1 LFGRL
6 VADLPNET
14 AMHASLPP
22 LAFGNSSAQASDD
35 LSSFLAVQ
43 RAAMTGIRRYEP
55 LRSKHGFRHRAAQ
68 VRVADVL
75 IVASASTPLAVEADF
90 SAETTLLVPFHGWG
104 TSLVDGREHRWQAGN
119 SAMFLPGSAR
129 TGESGVRSV
138 VAITLDPR
146 RLAATARSMLG
157 PHDSGRIDLGLASPR
172 LIPLG
177 AGNSP
182 GLALLKQVLS
192 LLDHAGDEERNLRM
206 LGIDDTLH
214 RIVALVLAPRMQA
227 WSAGTS
233 RQPASAAAVRRVMEF
248 IVAHLDEPISLGDL
262 ERVSGLAART
272 LQVAFRKSLN
282 CSPRAW
288 IQQRRLLLARERLL
302 SGAHVETVAAVAN
315 SCGFTRLGAF
325 AAAYARRFGESPSET
340 LRRHRRDS

>member
-1 LFGRL
+1 
-6 VADLPNET
+6 
-14 AMHASLPP
+14 MHASLPP

-248 IVAHLDEPISLGDL
+248 IVAHLDEPISLGQRARGPHAAG
-262 ERVSGLAART
+262 RVQEVPKLLAPCVDSAT
-272 LQVAFRKSLN
+272 TAAAG
-282 CSPRAW
+282 PRAAALRGPRRDGGGCR
-288 IQQRRLLLARERLL
+288 QLVRLHPARSFCRRLRE
-302 SGAHVETVAAVAN
+302 A
-315 SCGFTRLGAF
+315 
-325 AAAYARRFGESPSET
+325 
-340 LRRHRRDS
+340 LR